1 MTVRALAQ
9 GVRDGALHPR
19 DLMAA
24 SLARAAEHA
33 DLNAFLGLDP
43 DAALARAEGIAEG
56 APAGVLAGVPFVV
69 KDAIATRDHAL
80 TGGTPALAAHRPGV
94 DAGAVARLR
103 AAGAAL
109 VGTTNLHELSFG
121 ITGDNAHTGATR
133 NPSDRARVAGGSSS
147 GTAAAVAAGVVAVG
161 LAADTGGSARIPAAF
176 CGVVGFRPTT
186 GRYPADGLLTLSTTR
201 DTVGVIAATVDDVAL
216 VDAVLTGPD
225 PALGPSGVAGVDP
238 GGRLGG
244 VPGADRGRLGG
255 VPGADRGRRGGA
267 AGADPAAGR
276 GGVVGVRLGVPRAF
290 AEPVDPE
297 VAAVVD
303 AALERLAAAGAEV
316 VALDLHELVELD
328 ERAGLPIVL
337 YETEHIWRRFTREV
351 LDTTLEDF
359 VGTIASQDVRDVFS
373 LVVSADRVPPE
384 AYREALTALRPAL
397 QDGYRRAVAGV
408 DALVFPT
415 VPVLAPLVGG
425 GPSTRMGDET
435 VPTFAT
441 CIRNTSPASVAGVPS
456 LSLPAGRSGSGL
468 PVGLS
473 LEGAAG
479 ADAPLLGLAAAVE
492 AVLAEGPP

>member
-1 MTVRALAQ
+1 MIVRALAQ

-56 APAGVLAGVPFVV
+56 GPAGALAGVPFVV

-80 TGGTPALAAHRPGV
+80 TGGTPALAAHRPGA

-133 NPSDRARVAGGSSS
+133 NPSDRTRVAGGSSS
-147 GTAAAVAAGVVAVG
+147 GTAAAVAAGVVAFG

-201 DTVGVIAATVDDVAL
+201 DTVGVIAATVDDVAV
-216 VDAVLTGPD
+216 VDAVL
-225 PALGPSGVAGVDP
+225 
-238 GGRLGG
+238 
-244 VPGADRGRLGG
+244 
-255 VPGADRGRRGGA
+255 
-267 AGADPAAGR
+267 AGADPARGP
-276 GGVVGVRLGVPRAF
+276 GGVAGLRLGVPRAF

-297 VAAVVD
+297 VAAVMGT
-303 AALERLAAAGAEV
+303 ALARLAAAGAEI
-316 VALDLHELVELD
+316 VALDLPELVELD

-359 VGTIASQDVRDVFS
+359 VGTIASEDVRDVFS

-384 AYREALTALRPAL
+384 AYREALTAVRPAL
-397 QDGYRRAVAGV
+397 QDAYRHAVAGV

-415 VPVLAPLVGG
+415 VPVLAPLVAGG
-425 GPSTRMGDET
+425 LSTRMGDQT

-456 LSLPAGRSGSGL
+456 LSLPAGRSRSGL

-479 ADAPLLGLAAAVE
+479 ADAALLGLAAAVE
-492 AVLAEGPP
+492 AVLAEDPA